1 VSTDTTESADVWI
14 HLRTV
19 SMMGLAP
26 YAALSEMVCEVA
38 PIPVGTDMPEILVD
52 DGSGVRSIRS
62 SALHKWL
69 GDELA
74 AKVKTYQPVWSPI
87 TPSDNAIVGFSE
99 NATPEEITR
108 LCQRRGVLT
117 NAESEVDRK
126 GFELLGKLLT
136 EEKRIARFLSHD
148 HVLWHV
154 ALPYI
159 ERTMTSP
166 VVHEVEPAPAPE
178 PTREPWEP
186 PVRRDVR
193 REKHRGKVRSDHG
206 SLFVE
211 RCKLLGLDCVSYP
224 DGMGYAQERWCR
236 MFELFCVLGIN
247 PRATWMSIDGQIM
260 PRYHAMQTRAY
271 DNVMK
276 G

>member
-1 VSTDTTESADVWI
+1 
-14 HLRTV
+14 
-19 SMMGLAP
+19 
-26 YAALSEMVCEVA
+26 MVCEVA

-62 SALHKWL
+62 SVLHKWL

-74 AKVKTYQPVWSPI
+74 SKVKTYEPRYAPV
-87 TPSDNAIVGFSE
+87 TPSDNATVVFSE
-99 NATPEEITR
+99 NAIPEEITR

-117 NAESEVDRK
+117 NGDSEVDRK
-126 GFELLGKLLT
+126 GFELLGKLLA

-159 ERTMTSP
+159 ERTMTSAVKP
-166 VVHEVEPAPAPE
+166 AVEPAPAQE

-193 REKHRGKVRSDHG
+193 REKRRERVRSDHG

-211 RCKLLGLDCVSYP
+211 RCKLLGSIVSHIP
-224 DGMGYAQERWCR
+224 ILW
-236 MFELFCVLGIN
+236 V
-247 PRATWMSIDGQIM
+247 M
-260 PRYHAMQTRAY
+260 PKNAGVECSSYFAS
-271 DNVMK
+271 
-276 G
+276 